1 MNNKTTTLNNFRPGS
16 LLSQKGSA
24 LVSVLIIGVAFFIV
38 IGVTLRWGV
47 TEKSINK
54 RHVMRHEAKNAS
66 ESIVE
71 YGFSE
76 MVRKFTT
83 SSSLPT
89 NYLQANPLA
98 ITDYS
103 FDTFYTGT
111 SIDTAAGE
119 LYGGQVIEF
128 PLPLGVYI
136 DPNDPANEFDPLK
149 GKLVRVQEVTIYGR
163 AIATPSFGKSINS
176 FTTQTLQV
184 RDVPLLSHAVF
195 YNMDL
200 EMHSGSTMDIGGP
213 IHSNTDIWAMA
224 KSSGPLNLHGTVTAG
239 GRVMH
244 GRKTNGNHDYT
255 GNVNIKDGSAN
266 FVSMYEGG
274 PTSNDESWLD
284 NRDGDWV
291 ELADQSWDGNVQD
304 GDHGVP
310 TLNALEVLPYI
321 PDNPTTDKNDPD
333 GNELENYAYSII
345 EPVLQTT
352 DANYKGANVRAQKFS
367 FKAGLTFRV
376 TGTTPADFT
385 VSAFRYQRVDKEDP
399 TSDLVLDRND
409 NPIEVPLDDFP
420 ANVIGGAIV
429 TGNNFTGIDPLKD
442 AALVNTGH
450 VDAYNAP
457 GGGSNPVIGGM
468 FDKRVDSNGDGA
480 LDVISL
486 NVGTGGLKDAVE
498 SNVNWDSGG
507 DDSSKPSS
515 WWNGVVYVEF
525 PHAPLDAAAQN
536 RSGNDKLVLSSIPTV
551 VLQTINAQEIPDP
564 KQDSAQAAQF
574 IEERGMSLAT
584 NSPLYITG
592 SYNANG
598 LAHTNDS
605 TEPDDAT
612 PSDEPPALLAGD
624 TTTILSA
631 NYGKNREESN
641 QTMQWNSRTNHPTN
655 GAHPARS
662 LSGATYTEVSA
673 ALITGLAPTYP
684 DGTPNAD
691 GTSSGGL
698 HNFPRMIENWGGG
711 IMTIRGSLVSLFES
725 EVHPQSRPSNYTSYY
740 RWPSRDFGFN
750 RNFADGRYPPGAP
763 GVRTFRRTAF
773 KDMTRA
779 EYDTAITNLF

>member
-1 MNNKTTTLNNFRPGS
+1 MNNITTTLNNFRSGS

-47 TEKSINK
+47 TEKMINK
-54 RHVMRHEAKNAS
+54 RHVLRHEAKNAS

-89 NYLQANPLA
+89 NYLQANPLVL
-98 ITDYS
+98 TDYS
-103 FDTFYTGT
+103 FDTFYAGT
-111 SIDTAAGE
+111 SVDTAAGE
-119 LYGGQVIEF
+119 LYGGQVTEF
-128 PLPLGVYI
+128 PLPPGVYI
-136 DPNDPANEFDPLK
+136 DPLDPANEFDPLK
-149 GKLVRVQEVTIYGR
+149 GKLCRVQEVTIYGR
-163 AIATPSFGKSINS
+163 ATSTPALGKALNS
-176 FTTQTLQV
+176 YTTQTLQV
-184 RDVPLLSHAVF
+184 RDAPLLSHAVF

-213 IHSNTDIWAMA
+213 IHSNTDVWAMA

-239 GRVMH
+239 GRIMH
-244 GRKTNGNHDYT
+244 GRKANGQHDYT
-255 GNVNIKDGSAN
+255 GNVNIKDGSGN
-266 FVSMYEGG
+266 LVSMYEGG

-291 ELADQSWDGNVQD
+291 ELADQTWDGNAQD

-310 TLNALEVLPYI
+310 TLNALEVLPYT

-345 EPVLQTT
+345 EPVLPTT
-352 DANYKGANVRAQKFS
+352 DLNYKGVNVRAQKFA
-367 FKAGLTFRV
+367 FKAGLIFRV
-376 TGTTPADFT
+376 TGNNPNNYKVNAY
-385 VSAFRYQRVDKEDP
+385 RYQRVDNEDP
-399 TSDLVLDRND
+399 SSDLVFDGNG
-409 NPIEVPLDDFP
+409 NPIEIELDDFP
-420 ANVIGGAIV
+420 ANVIGGATV
-429 TGNNFTGIDPLKD
+429 QANKFSGIDPTKD
-442 AALVNTGH
+442 AALVNNGH
-450 VDAYNAP
+450 VDEYAVD
-457 GGGSNPVIGGM
+457 GSNEVIGGM
-468 FDKRVDSNGDGA
+468 HDKRVDSNGDGD

-486 NVGTGGLKDAVE
+486 NVGTGGLKDAIE
-498 SNVNWDSGG
+498 GNTNWDSGG

-525 PHAPLDAAAQN
+525 PHEPLDFAAQN
-536 RSGNDKLVLSSIPTV
+536 RTGNDQLVVSSIPTV
-551 VLQTINAQEIPDP
+551 VLQTINAREIPDP
-564 KQDSAQAAQF
+564 KQDSAQAGQF
-574 IEERGMSLAT
+574 SDERGMSLAT
-584 NSPLYITG
+584 NSPLYISG

-598 LAHTNDS
+598 NAHANDS
-605 TEPDDAT
+605 TEPDDAN

-631 NYGKNREESN
+631 RYGQNREESN
-641 QTMQWNSRTNHPTN
+641 ENMQWSTGANHPTN

-662 LSGATYTEVSA
+662 HNNQTYIEISA

-684 DGTPNAD
+684 NGTPNAD

-711 IMTIRGSLVSLFES
+711 TMTIRGSLVSLFES
-725 EVHPQSRPSNYTSYY
+725 EVHPQPRPTNYTSYY

-750 RNFADGRYPPGAP
+750 RNFAEGRYPPGAP
-763 GVRTFRRTAF
+763 IVRTFRRTAF
-773 KDMTRA
+773 KDMTKA
-779 EYDTAITNLF
+779 DYDTAIANLF